1 MKRRY
6 VLIGG
11 IALSISQL
19 GVGCNA
25 KQTLK
30 VHALKQSV
38 PPQLVSNFR
47 EEWTSSV
54 PLQVTP
60 QSQLSDLF
68 TLLQTWKR
76 LSIANLTPSDRA
88 SLVMIGNSWLRNAIA
103 QELIKPLDPGKLSL
117 WSKLPPRCQDLVTY
131 QDKVWG
137 APYRWGT
144 TAIAYRV
151 DKFKKLGWTPTDW
164 KDLWRPELRDRISL
178 LDNAREVIGLTL
190 KKLGYSYN
198 TPNLDKIP
206 QLKEELRNLNKQ
218 VKFYS
223 SDRYLQPLIL
233 GDTWLAVGA
242 STDLLSLF
250 PDRDDIAVMIPESGT
265 SLWAE
270 LWVIPAEIEPMDLT
284 YQWID
289 FCWQPK
295 TAMQLSL
302 FTKAASPIISTYSV
316 NELPKSLV
324 NNPLRFPDSA
334 LIDKS
339 EFILPLS
346 QDAIGQYRSYWQE
359 MRVR

>member
-1 MKRRY
+1 
-6 VLIGG
+6 
-11 IALSISQL
+11 L

-30 VHALKQSV
+30 VQTLKQSV

-54 PLQVTP
+54 SLQVTP
-60 QSQLSDLF
+60 QTQLSDLF
-68 TLLQTWKR
+68 ALLQRWKQ
-76 LSIANLTPSDRA
+76 LSLAKITVSDRA
-88 SLVMIGNSWLRNAIA
+88 SLVMIGNSWLRNAIT
-103 QELIKPLDPGKLSL
+103 QELIQPLDPGKLSL